1 MIGADNSKASV
12 IQSAKSSPVPRRN
25 FTLRARSTAPTLS
38 VLAWT
43 DRRASS
49 ASRAARVIGA
59 AAALLVLVDCGGPHA
74 DGGVHAATA
83 ATQGNGAL
91 AGTGTSP
98 HATVGANA
106 TADASIPA
114 EIARVQAA
122 VSALRG
128 LPFRV
133 AVPSTPQSRDQFRQ
147 FVHEDL
153 AHELGP
159 DKNAALSKA
168 LAHTGFLPQ
177 PLDFAA
183 TMEEAETTQ
192 VAAYY
197 DPRTGRF
204 HTVAAA
210 SNSDERDGVVAHE
223 LTHALQ
229 HQHFDLIAYDG
240 GSDNQQRLSDDERAA
255 RRYVVEGEATFVMLA
270 YQSAS
275 GSGRARHLGPLQV
288 AGVRMTLTMLSA
300 VDYVELLAL
309 LRTGEGADRLD
320 AEEKEA
326 LDQLARLPPL
336 VAVTMVDPYIRGA
349 FLVSEAWARGG
360 WARVARLYHE
370 PPQSTEQVLHPIE
383 KLLEARDPP
392 VAIHL
397 PPPSA
402 TAAPRFTSTQ
412 PLLQETAGELD
423 WRCYFKTWGDP
434 DPEGAAD
441 GWGGDLVTVWER
453 SGKPVAAIATSWDTP
468 ADATEFEGAYRL
480 SLSQRFEPRPAKSA
494 ELATAVTRVTTTA
507 PTVDGDGQT
516 RWTIRRPDGTLV
528 VVRRRGLDVDILDG
542 ARADEVE
549 PLLAMLR
556 AADRKVV
563 VASSPGKPDKVP
575 RHEQAQPTHD
585 RPRGSSSQ
593 PPSRLP

>member
-1 MIGADNSKASV
+1 
-12 IQSAKSSPVPRRN
+12 
-25 FTLRARSTAPTLS
+25 LRAWS
-38 VLAWT
+38 
-43 DRRASS
+43 
-49 ASRAARVIGA
+49 
-59 AAALLVLVDCGGPHA
+59 LLVLFTAGCGGPRT
-74 DGGVHAATA
+74 DGGMHAATPATRTPA
-83 ATQGNGAL
+83 ATGNGEPSSA
-91 AGTGTSP
+91 A
-98 HATVGANA
+98 A
-106 TADASIPA
+106 TASEATLAAGVATAAD
-114 EIARVQAA
+114 IARVQAA

-147 FVHEDL
+147 FVREDL

-159 DKNAALSKA
+159 QKNAALSKA
-168 LAHTGFLPQ
+168 LAHTGFLPK

-204 HTVAAA
+204 HTVAASA
-210 SNSDERDGVVAHE
+210 NNDERDGVVAHE

-240 GSDNQQRLSDDERAA
+240 GPDNAQHLSDDERAA
-255 RRYVVEGEATFVMLA
+255 RRYIVEGEATFVMLA
-270 YQSAS
+270 YQAAS
-275 GSGRARHLGPLQV
+275 GNGAARHLGPLQV

-300 VDYVELLAL
+300 VDYGDVLAL
-309 LRTGEGADRLD
+309 IRTGEEADKLD
-320 AEEKEA
+320 AEAKQS
-326 LDQLARLPPL
+326 LDALARLPPL
-336 VAVTMVDPYIRGA
+336 VALSMVDPYIRGA

-360 WARVARLYHE
+360 WPRVARLYRE

-383 KLLEARDPP
+383 KLLERPDPP
-392 VAIHL
+392 IAIHL
-397 PPPSA
+397 PPAASL
-402 TAAPRFTSTQ
+402 AAPAARIAAAQ

-453 SGKPVAAIATSWDTP
+453 GGKAVAAIATRWDTP
-468 ADATEFEGAYRL
+468 ADAAEFEGAYRL
-480 SLSQRFEPRPAKSA
+480 SLSQRFQARPAKGS
-494 ELATAVTRVTTTA
+494 ELTTAVTRVTLTA
-507 PTVDGDGQT
+507 PTKEGDGQT
-516 RWTIRRPDGTLV
+516 TRWRIHRPDGTSV

-542 ARADEVE
+542 AQPDEVE

-556 AADRKVV
+556 AAERKI
-563 VASSPGKPDKVP
+563 A
-575 RHEQAQPTHD
+575 RRE
-585 RPRGSSSQ
+585 
-593 PPSRLP
+593 